1 MLWRVSLD
9 LSILRAYKAEN
20 AALLD
25 AVNSGAEGAWG
36 SRRKSL
42 YSAAIGQ
49 TVLNVA
55 ATII

>member
-1 MLWRVSLD
+1 V
-9 LSILRAYKAEN
+9 YKAEN

-25 AVNSGAEGAWG
+25 VVNSGAEGAWG

-49 TVLNVA
+49 TALNVA